1 MTDETT
7 LKSRR
12 DERSGDMSRTRNERK
27 RDRTYIFALTV
38 IVAAIVTIVLSV
50 AYLLGQHDAVVE
62 PTQQSEVVAKV
73 IPTEIIVH
81 NDSEPK
87 EEQELEESLVQQEA
101 RMPEFGYDYEYV
113 MRVVAAESRGEPYEG
128 QLAVAQ
134 CIRETSERTTMTPEE
149 VVKRVNPNGTRQY
162 AQPVDISV
170 VTDSVRDAC
179 CAVFVHGISATD
191 EPIRYFYSTA
201 SGFYSAWHENSLEYV
216 TTIGNHR
223 FFKEK

>member
-1 MTDETT
+1 
-7 LKSRR
+7 
-12 DERSGDMSRTRNERK
+12 MSRTRNERK
-27 RDRTYIFALTV
+27 RDSTYILALTV
-38 IVAAIVTIVLSV
+38 IVAAMVTIMLSV
-50 AYLLGQHDAVVE
+50 AYILGQHDAVVE
-62 PTQQSEVVAKV
+62 PAQQPEVVDKV
-73 IPTEIIVH
+73 IPTASIVH
-81 NDSEPK
+81 NDSKPE
-87 EEQELEESLVQQEA
+87 EEQELEESLVQHEA

-134 CIRETSERTTMTPEE
+134 CIRETSERTMMTPEQ
-149 VVKRVNPNGTRQY
+149 VVKQVNPNGTRQY
-162 AQPVDISV
+162 AQPVDLSV
-170 VTDSVRDAC
+170 ITDSVRDAC
-179 CAVFVHGISATD
+179 CEVFVHGVSATD

>member
-1 MTDETT
+1 M
-7 LKSRR
+7 R
-12 DERSGDMSRTRNERK
+12 RTRNERK
-27 RDRTYIFALTV
+27 RDRIYIFTLTV
-38 IVAAIVTIVLSV
+38 IVAAIATIVLSV
-50 AYLLGQHDAVVE
+50 EYILGQHDAVIE
-62 PTQQSEVVAKV
+62 PTQQPEVIAKE
-73 IPTEIIVH
+73 IPTEIIVR

-87 EEQELEESLVQQEA
+87 EEQELELDESLVQQEA

-134 CIRETSERTTMTPEE
+134 CIRETSECTMMTPEE
-149 VVKRVNPNGTRQY
+149 VVKQVNPNGTRQY
-162 AQPVDISV
+162 AQPVDILV

-179 CAVFVHGISATD
+179 CDVFVHGISATD

-201 SGFYSAWHENSLEYV
+201 SGFYSAWHENSLKYV
-216 TTIGNHR
+216 MTIGNHK

>member
-1 MTDETT
+1 
-7 LKSRR
+7 
-12 DERSGDMSRTRNERK
+12 MSRTRNERK
-27 RDRTYIFALTV
+27 RDRTYILALTV
-38 IVAAIVTIVLSV
+38 IIAATVTIVLSV
-50 AYLLGQHDAVVE
+50 AYILGQHDAVVE

-81 NDSEPK
+81 NNSEPK

-134 CIRETSERTTMTPEE
+134 CIRETSECTTMTPEE
-149 VVKRVNPNGTRQY
+149 VVKQVNPNGTRQY

-179 CAVFVHGISATD
+179 CDVFVHGISATD

-223 FFKEK
+223 FFKEVE

>member
-1 MTDETT
+1 
-7 LKSRR
+7 
-12 DERSGDMSRTRNERK
+12 MSRTRNERK
-27 RDRTYIFALTV
+27 RDRTYILALTV
-38 IVAAIVTIVLSV
+38 IVTAIVTIVLSV
-50 AYLLGQHDAVVE
+50 AYLMGQHDEVIE
-62 PTQQSEVVAKV
+62 PTQQPEVVAKA
-73 IPTEIIVH
+73 IPTESIVH
-81 NDSEPK
+81 NNSEQT

-134 CIRETSERTTMTPEE
+134 CIRETSERNMMTPEE
-149 VVKRVNPNGTRQY
+149 VVKQVNPNGTRQY

-179 CAVFVHGISATD
+179 CDVFVHGISATD

-201 SGFYSAWHENSLEYV
+201 SGFYSAWHENNLEYV

>member
-1 MTDETT
+1 
-7 LKSRR
+7 
-12 DERSGDMSRTRNERK
+12 MSRTRNERK
-27 RDRTYIFALTV
+27 RYRTYILALTV
-38 IVAAIVTIVLSV
+38 IIAAIVTIVLSV

-73 IPTEIIVH
+73 LPTEIIVH
-81 NDSEPK
+81 NDSE
-87 EEQELEESLVQQEA
+87 QELDESLVQQEA

-113 MRVVAAESRGEPYEG
+113 LRVVAAESRGESYEG

-134 CIRETSERTTMTPEE
+134 CIRETSERTMMTPEE
-149 VVKRVNPNGTRQY
+149 VVKQINSNGTRQY

-179 CAVFVHGISATD
+179 CDVFVLGVSATD

-201 SGFYSAWHENSLEYV
+201 SGFYSAWHETSLEYV

>member
-1 MTDETT
+1 
-7 LKSRR
+7 
-12 DERSGDMSRTRNERK
+12 MSRTRNERK
-27 RDRTYIFALTV
+27 RDRTYILALTV

-50 AYLLGQHDAVVE
+50 AYILGQHDAVIE
-62 PTQQSEVVAKV
+62 PTQQPEVVAKE
-73 IPTEIIVH
+73 IPTEILVH
-81 NDSEPK
+81 NDPEPK
-87 EEQELEESLVQQEA
+87 EVQELEESLVQQEA
-101 RMPEFGYDYEYV
+101 SIPEFGYDYEYV

-134 CIRETSERTTMTPEE
+134 CIRETSERNMMTPEE
-149 VVKRVNPNGTRQY
+149 VVKQVNKNGTRQY

-170 VTDSVRDAC
+170 VTESVRDAC
-179 CAVFVHGISATD
+179 CDVFVHGISATD
-191 EPIRYFYSTA
+191 EPIRYFYSTT

>member
-1 MTDETT
+1 
-7 LKSRR
+7 
-12 DERSGDMSRTRNERK
+12 MSRTRNERK
-27 RDRTYIFALTV
+27 RDSTYILALTV
-38 IVAAIVTIVLSV
+38 IIAATVTIVLSV
-50 AYLLGQHDAVVE
+50 AYILGQHDAVVE

-101 RMPEFGYDYEYV
+101 RIPEFGYDYEYV

-134 CIRETSERTTMTPEE
+134 CIRETSECTMMTPEE
-149 VVKRVNPNGTRQY
+149 VVKQVNPNGTRQY
-162 AQPVDISV
+162 AQPVDVSV
-170 VTDSVRDAC
+170 VTESIRDAC
-179 CAVFVHGISATD
+179 CDVFVYGISATD
-191 EPIRYFYSTA
+191 EPIRYFYSTE

>member
-1 MTDETT
+1 
-7 LKSRR
+7 
-12 DERSGDMSRTRNERK
+12 MSRTRNERK
-27 RDRTYIFALTV
+27 RDSTYILALTV
-38 IVAAIVTIVLSV
+38 IVAAMVTIVLSV

-62 PTQQSEVVAKV
+62 PAQQPEVVTQV

-81 NDSEPK
+81 NDPEPE
-87 EEQELEESLVQQEA
+87 EEQELELEESLVQQEA

-134 CIRETSERTTMTPEE
+134 CIRETSERTMMTPEE
-149 VVKRVNPNGTRQY
+149 VVKQVNKNGTRQY

-179 CAVFVHGISATD
+179 CDVFVHGISATD

-216 TTIGNHR
+216 ITIGNHR

>member
-1 MTDETT
+1 
-7 LKSRR
+7 
-12 DERSGDMSRTRNERK
+12 MSRTRNERK

-50 AYLLGQHDAVVE
+50 AYLLGQHDEVVE
-62 PTQQSEVVAKV
+62 STQQSEVVAKV
-73 IPTEIIVH
+73 IPTEILVH
-81 NDSEPK
+81 NDPEPK
-87 EEQELEESLVQQEA
+87 EVQELEESLVQQEA
-101 RMPEFGYDYEYV
+101 RMPEFSYDYEYV

-134 CIRETSERTTMTPEE
+134 CIRETSECTTMTPEE
-149 VVKRVNPNGTRQY
+149 VVKQVNPNGTRQY
-162 AQPVDISV
+162 AQPVDLSV

-179 CAVFVHGISATD
+179 CDVFVHGISAT
-191 EPIRYFYSTA
+191 EEHIRYFYSTA

>member
-1 MTDETT
+1 
-7 LKSRR
+7 
-12 DERSGDMSRTRNERK
+12 MSRTRNERK
-27 RDRTYIFALTV
+27 RDIFALTI
-38 IVAAIVTIVLSV
+38 IVVAIVTIVLSV
-50 AYLLGQHDAVVE
+50 AYLMGQHDAVVE
-62 PTQQSEVVAKV
+62 PTQQSGVVAKE

-81 NDSEPK
+81 NDYEPK

-134 CIRETSERTTMTPEE
+134 CIRETSERTMMTPEE
-149 VVKRVNPNGTRQY
+149 VVKQVNPNGTRQY

-170 VTDSVRDAC
+170 VTESVRDAC
-179 CAVFVHGISATD
+179 CDVFVHGISATD

-223 FFKEK
+223 FFKERGANNDT

>member
-1 MTDETT
+1 
-7 LKSRR
+7 
-12 DERSGDMSRTRNERK
+12 MSRTRNERK
-27 RDRTYIFALTV
+27 RDSTCVLALIV

-50 AYLLGQHDAVVE
+50 AYILGQHDAVVE
-62 PTQQSEVVAKV
+62 PTQQPEVVAKV

-81 NDSEPK
+81 NDSE
-87 EEQELEESLVQQEA
+87 QELDESLVQQEA

-113 MRVVAAESRGEPYEG
+113 MRVVAAESRGEPYDG

-134 CIRETSERTTMTPEE
+134 CIRETSERTMMTPEE
-149 VVKRVNPNGTRQY
+149 VVKQVNPNGTRQY

-179 CAVFVHGISATD
+179 CDVFVHGISATD

-201 SGFYSAWHENSLEYV
+201 SGFYSAWHENNLEYIV
-216 TTIGNHR
+216 TIGNHR
-223 FFKEK
+223 FFKAK

>member
-1 MTDETT
+1 
-7 LKSRR
+7 
-12 DERSGDMSRTRNERK
+12 MSRTRNERN
-27 RDRTYIFALTV
+27 RDRTYILALTV
-38 IVAAIVTIVLSV
+38 IVAAMVTIVLSV
-50 AYLLGQHDAVVE
+50 AYLMGQHDAVVE
-62 PTQQSEVVAKV
+62 PTQQPEVVAKA

-81 NDSEPK
+81 NDSEQK

-134 CIRETSERTTMTPEE
+134 CIRETSERTMMTPEE
-149 VVKRVNPNGTRQY
+149 VVKQVNKNGTRQY

-170 VTDSVRDAC
+170 VTDNVRDAC
-179 CAVFVHGISATD
+179 CDVFVHGISATD

>member
-1 MTDETT
+1 
-7 LKSRR
+7 
-12 DERSGDMSRTRNERK
+12 MSRTRNERK
-27 RDRTYIFALTV
+27 RDSTYTLALTV
-38 IVAAIVTIVLSV
+38 IVAAIVTILLSV
-50 AYLLGQHDAVVE
+50 AYLMGQHDAVRE
-62 PTQQSEVVAKV
+62 PVQQPEVVAKV

-81 NDSEPK
+81 NNSEQ
-87 EEQELEESLVQQEA
+87 EEEQEQELEESLVQQEA

-134 CIRETSERTTMTPEE
+134 CIRETSECTTMTPEE
-149 VVKRVNPNGTRQY
+149 VVKQVNPNGTRQY
-162 AQPVDISV
+162 AQPVDLSV

-179 CAVFVHGISATD
+179 CDVFVHGISATD

-216 TTIGNHR
+216 MTIGNHR
-223 FFKEK
+223 FFTEK

>member
-1 MTDETT
+1 
-7 LKSRR
+7 
-12 DERSGDMSRTRNERK
+12 MSRTRNERK
-27 RDRTYIFALTV
+27 RYKTYVFALTI
-38 IVAAIVTIVLSV
+38 IVVAIVTIVLSV
-50 AYLLGQHDAVVE
+50 AYLMGQHDAVVE
-62 PTQQSEVVAKV
+62 PTQQSGVVAKE

-81 NDSEPK
+81 NDYEPK

-134 CIRETSERTTMTPEE
+134 CIRETSERTMMTPEE
-149 VVKRVNPNGTRQY
+149 VVKQVNPNGTRQY
-162 AQPVDISV
+162 AQPVDLSV

-179 CAVFVHGISATD
+179 CDVFVHGISATD

-216 TTIGNHR
+216 TTIDNHR

>member
-1 MTDETT
+1 
-7 LKSRR
+7 
-12 DERSGDMSRTRNERK
+12 MSRTRNERK
-27 RDRTYIFALTV
+27 RDSTYVLALTV
-38 IVAAIVTIVLSV
+38 IVAAIATIVLSV
-50 AYLLGQHDAVVE
+50 AYILGQHDAVLE
-62 PTQQSEVVAKV
+62 PTQQPEVVAKA
-73 IPTEIIVH
+73 IPTEILVH
-81 NDSEPK
+81 NDSEPR
-87 EEQELEESLVQQEA
+87 EVQELEESMVQQEA

-134 CIRETSERTTMTPEE
+134 CIRETSECTTMTPEE
-149 VVKRVNPNGTRQY
+149 VVKQVNPNGTRQY

-179 CAVFVHGISATD
+179 CDVFVHGISATD

-216 TTIGNHR
+216 TAIGNHR

>member
-1 MTDETT
+1 
-7 LKSRR
+7 
-12 DERSGDMSRTRNERK
+12 MSRTRNECK
-27 RDRTYIFALTV
+27 RDRTYILALTV
-38 IVAAIVTIVLSV
+38 IVSAMVTIVLSV
-50 AYLLGQHDAVVE
+50 ADILGQHDAVVE
-62 PTQQSEVVAKV
+62 PVQQPEVTAKV
-73 IPTEIIVH
+73 IPTEIIVN
-81 NDSEPK
+81 NDSEPE
-87 EEQELEESLVQQEA
+87 EEQELELEESLVQQEA

-134 CIRETSERTTMTPEE
+134 CIRETSERTMMTPEE
-149 VVKRVNPNGTRQY
+149 VVKQVNKNGTRQY

-179 CAVFVHGISATD
+179 CDVFVHGIYATD

-216 TTIGNHR
+216 ITIGNHR

>member
-1 MTDETT
+1 
-7 LKSRR
+7 
-12 DERSGDMSRTRNERK
+12 MSRTRNERK
-27 RDRTYIFALTV
+27 RDSTYILALTV
-38 IVAAIVTIVLSV
+38 IVAAMVTIGLFV
-50 AYLLGQHDAVVE
+50 AYLLGQHDEVVE
-62 PTQQSEVVAKV
+62 PTQQPEVVAKE
-73 IPTEIIVH
+73 IPTEILVH

-87 EEQELEESLVQQEA
+87 EVQELELEESLVQQEA
-101 RMPEFGYDYEYV
+101 RIPEFGYDYEYV

-134 CIRETSERTTMTPEE
+134 CIRTTAERNMMTPEE
-149 VVKRVNPNGTRQY
+149 VVKQVNPNGTRQY
-162 AQPVDISV
+162 AQPVDLAV
-170 VTDSVRDAC
+170 VTESVRDAC
-179 CAVFVHGISATD
+179 CDVFVHGISATD

>member
-1 MTDETT
+1 
-7 LKSRR
+7 
-12 DERSGDMSRTRNERK
+12 MSRTRNERK
-27 RDRTYIFALTV
+27 RDRTYALALTV
-38 IVAAIVTIVLSV
+38 IIAAIVTIVLSV
-50 AYLLGQHDAVVE
+50 AYLLGQHDAVRE
-62 PTQQSEVVAKV
+62 PVQQPEVAPVCNVIQADTVSEIEK
-73 IPTEIIVH
+73 
-81 NDSEPK
+81 EP
-87 EEQELEESLVQQEA
+87 ELELELEESLVQQEA

-134 CIRETSERTTMTPEE
+134 CIRETSERTMMTPEE
-149 VVKRVNPNGTRQY
+149 VVKQVNKNGTRQY

-170 VTDSVRDAC
+170 VTESVRDAC
-179 CAVFVHGISATD
+179 CDVFVHGISATD

>member
-1 MTDETT
+1 
-7 LKSRR
+7 
-12 DERSGDMSRTRNERK
+12 MSRTRNERK
-27 RDRTYIFALTV
+27 RDSTYILALTV
-38 IVAAIVTIVLSV
+38 IVAAMVTIVLSV
-50 AYLLGQHDAVVE
+50 AYIMGQHDTVVE

-73 IPTEIIVH
+73 IPTDILVH
-81 NDSEPK
+81 NDF
-87 EEQELEESLVQQEA
+87 EQELDESLVQQEA

-134 CIRETSERTTMTPEE
+134 CIRETSERTMMTPEE
-149 VVKRVNPNGTRQY
+149 VVKQINPNGTRQY
-162 AQPVDISV
+162 AQPVDLSV

-179 CAVFVHGISATD
+179 CDVFVLGVSATD

-216 TTIGNHR
+216 MTIGNHK
-223 FFKEK
+223 FFKER

>member
-1 MTDETT
+1 
-7 LKSRR
+7 
-12 DERSGDMSRTRNERK
+12 MSRTRNERK
-27 RDRTYIFALTV
+27 RDRTYILALTV

-50 AYLLGQHDAVVE
+50 AYLMGQHDAVVE
-62 PTQQSEVVAKV
+62 PTQQLEVVVKL
-73 IPTEIIVH
+73 IPTEVIVQ
-81 NDSEPK
+81 NDA
-87 EEQELEESLVQQEA
+87 EQELDESLVQQEA

-128 QLAVAQ
+128 KLAVAQ
-134 CIRETSERTTMTPEE
+134 CIRETSECTMMTPEE
-149 VVKRVNPNGTRQY
+149 VVKQVNPNGTRQY

-179 CAVFVHGISATD
+179 CDVFVHGISATD

>member
-1 MTDETT
+1 
-7 LKSRR
+7 
-12 DERSGDMSRTRNERK
+12 MSRTRNERK
-27 RDRTYIFALTV
+27 RDRTYILALTV
-38 IVAAIVTIVLSV
+38 TVAAMVTIVLSV
-50 AYLLGQHDAVVE
+50 ADILGQHDAVVE
-62 PTQQSEVVAKV
+62 PMQQPEVIAKV
-73 IPTEIIVH
+73 IPTESIVH

-87 EEQELEESLVQQEA
+87 EEQEMEESLVQQEA
-101 RMPEFGYDYEYV
+101 SMPDFGYDYEYV
-113 MRVVAAESRGEPYEG
+113 LRVVAAESRGEPYEG

-134 CIRETSERTTMTPEE
+134 CIRETSECTMMTPEE
-149 VVKRVNPNGTRQY
+149 VVKQVNPNGTRQY

-179 CAVFVHGISATD
+179 CDVFVHGISATD